1 MVSWCHLP
9 MSPITSDT
17 STQVYLYFFPYV
29 LVSGTLLVNVVFTEF
44 CLLRSLIFLQRK
56 PAAWAPVVALLLGW
70 IVILLL
76 PILGATALQDR
87 RGVPFWGD
95 SGKHF
100 FPSQVAGPCP

>member
-9 MSPITSDT
+9 MSPIASDT
-17 STQVYLYFFPYV
+17 STQVYLHLVPYV
-29 LVSGTLLVNVVFTEF
+29 LVGGTLLVNVVFIEF

-56 PAAWAPVVALLLGW
+56 PAAWAPVAALLLGW

-95 SGKHF
+95 SGKCF
-100 FPSQVAGPCP
+100 VPGQVVGPSP